1 MSSLDGAVALV
12 TGGAGAIGRAI
23 AVGLARAGASVVIA
37 DQAEKEG
44 VLAAEKVRGSGR
56 RCEFYQVDVAQATH
70 VQRCVAWAQSTIGP
84 IDVLIN
90 CAGIQIPGAVVD
102 ITEDE
107 FDRSMKVNV
116 GGMFLFCQNVIPI
129 MVNNG
134 GGSIVNISSSV
145 GIMPERGTAAYCASK
160 AAIVGLSRQMALDYA
175 RSNVRVNCLAPGWI
189 DTPFNEPIIA
199 TMGGLQELEALIR
212 RTIPMGR
219 QGTPEDVANAAVF
232 LAGPSASLITGA
244 VLSVDAGITAGIY
257 A

>member
-1 MSSLDGAVALV
+1 MSSLNGVIALV
-12 TGGAGAIGRAI
+12 TGGAGAIGCAI
-23 AVGLARAGASVVIA
+23 AVELARQGASVVIA

-44 VLAAEKVRGSGR
+44 LSAADKVRKVGGR
-56 RCEFYQVDVAQATH
+56 GEFYQVDVAQG
-70 VQRCVAWAQSTIGP
+70 VQVQSCVEWALSITGS
-84 IDVLIN
+84 IDVLVN
-90 CAGIQIPGAVVD
+90 CAGVQVPGAVVE
-102 ITEDE
+102 ISEEE

-116 GGMFLFCQNVIPI
+116 GGTFLFCRNVIPI
-129 MVNNG
+129 MVNKG

-145 GIMPERGTAAYCASK
+145 GVMPERGTAAYCASK

-199 TMGGLQELEALIR
+199 AMGGSRELELLIR

-219 QGTPEDVANAAVF
+219 QGTPQDVANAAVF
-232 LAGPSASLITGA
+232 LAGPYASLITGA